1 MRSALFTTLVLS
13 LSVATLGAPA
23 ADRDNRGKLSVY
35 KREPHPPT
43 KHENWGPMLVFTKD
57 GPPKE
62 ERPKKRDPG
71 PIAGVEPFVDGHNKR
86 EAGLLAPNIGFLGQT
101 NKRHVETKQEK
112 QDDYEYW
119 GGEGDDDSEY
129 WGPEDDA
136 DMEHGSTKGSLIPG
150 I

>member
-1 MRSALFTTLVLS
+1 MRFALYSTLVFS

-23 ADRDNRGKLSVY
+23 ADRDNDRGRGNRGKLSVY

-43 KHENWGPMLVFTKD
+43 GHENWGPMLVFTKD
-57 GPPKE
+57 GGPPKE
-62 ERPKKRDPG
+62 QQPKKRDPG
-71 PIAGVEPFVDGHNKR
+71 VIVLDGFSDPGHKMS
-86 EAGLLAPNIGFLGQT
+86 
-101 NKRHVETKQEK
+101 KRHVETKQEK

-119 GGEGDDDSEY
+119 GGGGYDDDSEY

-150 I
+150 L